1 VNLPFFI
8 ARRYFL
14 SKRKKNFINIIS
26 GLSMLGVAFA
36 TAALVVVLSVFN
48 GLEDLLRSL
57 YTAFDP
63 QLKIESVEGKS
74 FEFTDSLK
82 NKITTLD
89 GVEILTEVIEDYV
102 YVRYQQ
108 PDIVTP
114 EELTETEEHFL
125 MPKGTAEMVVTMKGV
140 SDNFIDQHR
149 LDEHIVGGDPKL
161 RLNNMHAAIIG
172 KGIRNT
178 LSISVENDFVP
189 IQFFYV
195 KNLKSNT
202 FNPAAM
208 YSQQFALPS
217 AVFAIEKNYDEN
229 YVFVPLELAKELM
242 NYGNRR
248 TALEVKLK
256 DGASLEGVQSRLMAA
271 LGSSF
276 NVLTNDEQHSDL
288 YRILK
293 LEKLFVGLALTLLI
307 AIAAINIF
315 FSLMMLVIDKKKDI
329 SILASLGA
337 TPALI
342 RKIFISEAFVIS
354 TLGAAVGLAF
364 GALLC
369 WLQDSAG
376 LVGMGMETAVVMDY
390 PVKMV
395 GTDFLLVAGVIILI
409 TWLIA
414 WFPARAAAKGI
425 EVRAL

>member
-63 QLKIESVEGKS
+63 QLKIEAVEGKS
-74 FEFTDSLK
+74 FEVTDSLK
-82 NKITTLD
+82 NKITSIE
-89 GVEILTEVIEDYV
+89 GIEILTEVIEDYV
-102 YVRYQQ
+102 YVRYAQ
-108 PDIVTP
+108 PDVVTP
-114 EELTETEEHFL
+114 EEMTETEEHFL

-149 LDEHIVGGDPKL
+149 LDNNIIGGDPKL
-161 RLNNMHAAIIG
+161 HLNGMHAAIIG
-172 KGIRNT
+172 KGVRNT

-189 IQFFYV
+189 LELYYV
-195 KNLKSNT
+195 KNLKSNS
-202 FNPAAM
+202 FNPSAM

-229 YVFVPLELAKELM
+229 YIFVPLELAKELM
-242 NYGNRR
+242 TYGNKR

-256 DGASLEGVQSRLMAA
+256 EGVSTESVQERIKNV

-276 NVLTNDEQHSDL
+276 KVLTNDEQHRDL

-293 LEKLFVGLALTLLI
+293 IEKLFVALAMALLI
-307 AIAAINIF
+307 AIASINIF

-354 TLGAAVGLAF
+354 GIGACMGLLF
-364 GALLC
+364 GAFLC

-395 GTDFLLVAGVIILI
+395 GTDFLFVATIIILI

-414 WFPARAAAKGI
+414 WFPARAASKGV